1 MFQNLIRFYRSIK
14 HRYLVKIPNDYQGLI
29 LLLILVVILFK

>member
-1 MFQNLIRFYRSIK
+1 MIQKLIRFYRSIK

-29 LLLILVVILFK
+29 LLLILVAILLK

>member
-1 MFQNLIRFYRSIK
+1 MTQKLIRFYREKK

-29 LLLILVVILFK
+29 LILILLAILLK